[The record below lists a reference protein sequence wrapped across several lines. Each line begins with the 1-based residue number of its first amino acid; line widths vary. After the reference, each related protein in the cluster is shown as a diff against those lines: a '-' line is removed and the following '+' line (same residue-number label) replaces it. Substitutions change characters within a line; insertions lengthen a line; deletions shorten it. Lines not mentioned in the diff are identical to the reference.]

1 MDGKYVVP
9 AVYDT
14 EDFVFLDVYMRRM
27 WAELRN
33 LPFTPPV
40 LAVYNKKTGETFG
53 VNKIID
59 DLGGMKTFWPRLGIC
74 NGKMVD
80 GIWPY
85 ELQEF
90 INEEKEKGN
99 TVSPLLLD
107 LMKRV
112 HEDDN
117 PILIIAHLKTK

>member
-1 MDGKYVVP
+1 
-9 AVYDT
+9 
-14 EDFVFLDVYMRRM
+14 MRRM

-40 LAVYNKKTGETFG
+40 LVFYNKKTGETFG

-74 NGKMVD
+74 NDKMVD
-80 GIWPY
+80 AIWPY